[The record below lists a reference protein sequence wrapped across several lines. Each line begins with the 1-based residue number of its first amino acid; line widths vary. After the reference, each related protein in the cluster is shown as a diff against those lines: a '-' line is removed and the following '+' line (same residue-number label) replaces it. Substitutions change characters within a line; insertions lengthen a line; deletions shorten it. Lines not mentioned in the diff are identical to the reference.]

1 MFYLTKFHRCMS
13 NRLDAG
19 RGLKNLG
26 TLGPPVYVDMAVPL
40 EICYSLSCATVP
52 HSVILGQTV
61 RA

>member
-1 MFYLTKFHRCMS
+1 MS

-26 TLGPPVYVDMAVPL
+26 TLGPPLYVDMAVPL